1 VRSLELAIKYLAGE
15 RMVGTAAERVA
26 LTTAAIP
33 AVVPAWHTS
42 NTTNSTITTDVTTND
57 TMGMTNTA
65 GSAAGSVGQH
75 SWVKFKITDWAGTS
89 GGEYPSWGSFQ
100 GVIGIDNDQGSAGSS
115 QSKST
120 TYANWY
126 FEPSNADGNCSVRQ
140 IILPNYNGSTQGGG
154 SEADTALCSTE
165 FGENS
170 IFEVKQEGTTIYW
183 KIDGVTK
190 FTQTG
195 TTEGDYYSG
204 ILMNSSYSGDNVRL
218 EPLSSAVAA
227 IYPNLS
233 NGTIFEE
240 SDTGKHYMWNG
251 TDTWNEIT

>member
-1 VRSLELAIKYLAGE
+1 MRSLELAIKYLAGE
-15 RMVGTAAERVA
+15 RLIGTAAERAA

-57 TMGMTNTA
+57 TMGMTNTTGTA
-65 GSAAGSVGQH
+65 GGSVGQH
-75 SWVKFKITDWAGTS
+75 SWVKFKISNWSGTS
-89 GGEYPSWGSFQ
+89 GGLYPSWGSFQ

-126 FEPSNADGNCSVRQ
+126 FEPGDAGGNCSLRQ
-140 IILPNYNGSTQGGG
+140 IIIPLYNGGVVGGG
-154 SEADTALCSTE
+154 TEHATALCSTE

-195 TTEGDYYSG
+195 TTEADYYSG
-204 ILMNSSYSGDNVRL
+204 IYINSSFSSDRVRL

-227 IYPNLS
+227 VYPNLS
-233 NGTIFEE
+233 NGAIFEE
-240 SDTGKHYMWNG
+240 SDTGKHYMFDG
-251 TDTWNEIT
+251 TSTWNEIA